1 MFKNKHLRYVQT
13 PRFDLLLPYITCVKY
28 PRHIPGDEWGKL
40 ETLKFTKSAL
50 LAITPDSV
58 KRLEFADSVLPGLRL
73 RVTPTGV
80 KSFCVARYRGTKFIR
95 VTLGKF
101 PDLTIDQARELA
113 TRTLGEVAATRS
125 NPNDRRREE
134 KNKSITL
141 ADALRDYLKSRAQR
155 IKQTT
160 INQYQGILSN
170 FSEDWL
176 KTPLASISRES
187 VEARHKAITEGG
199 VWFGN
204 KPQRAGV
211 AIGSKAQADLWAR
224 VLRAVYRYSHD
235 HYRDSDGNRL
245 LPDPPTMVLSTKRKW
260 HGTTRKTSRIRNN
273 ELSRWLGAV
282 EAVRQQSTS
291 VRDDYA
297 VSVCDALDV
306 ALFTGLRR
314 AEVFG
319 LEWER
324 VRMLGR
330 YFWIDK
336 TKNGDPLELPI
347 TDTLYTIFERRKTAR
362 IDDNPYVFPAAQGG
376 IITDPRRV
384 IAQISQATA
393 QNGAEPP
400 IAFTCHDARRT
411 FGSVAELVGVGS
423 YILKRLMNHKTLR
436 SADVTQGYLHFSA
449 DELQE
454 PAKKIERAIL
464 EHAGLVE
471 KAGGL
476 DSQLLAVMGTMTDE
490 EKRRMLFTLLSKNQT
505 EKLV

>member
-1 MFKNKHLRYVQT
+1 M
-13 PRFDLLLPYITCVKY
+13 
-28 PRHIPGDEWGKL
+28 
-40 ETLKFTKSAL
+40 ETIKFTKAAI
-50 LAITPDSV
+50 LAITPEPG
-58 KRLEFADSVLPGLRL
+58 KRLEFADSLLPGLRL
-73 RVTPTGV
+73 RVTPAGV
-80 KSFCVARYRGTKFIR
+80 KSFCVTRYREGKFIR

-101 PDLTIDQARELA
+101 PDLTVDQAREMA
-113 TRTLGEVAATRS
+113 SRTLGEVATTRQ
-125 NPNDRRREE
+125 NPNDQRRED
-134 KNKSITL
+134 KNRLITL
-141 ADALRDYLKSRAQR
+141 ADALGEYIKSRAQR

-160 INQYQGILSN
+160 IDQYEGILTN
-170 FSEDWL
+170 FSGDWL
-176 KTPLASISRES
+176 RMPLASIDRER
-187 VEARHKAITEGG
+187 VEARHKAITEGA

-211 AIGSKAQADLWAR
+211 ATGSKAQADLWAR

-235 HYRDSDGNRL
+235 HYRDGDGNRL

-282 EAVRQQSTS
+282 DAVRQHSTS
-291 VRDDYA
+291 IRDDFA

-319 LEWER
+319 LEWSR
-324 VRMLGR
+324 VNISGR

-347 TDTLYTIFERRKTAR
+347 TDTLFAIFERRRKQLR
-362 IDDNPYVFPAAQGG
+362 CDDSPYVFPATKGG
-376 IITDPRRV
+376 IISDPRRV
-384 IAQISQATA
+384 IDQISQETT
-393 QNGAEPP
+393 QSGTP
-400 IAFTCHDARRT
+400 ISFACHDARRT

-423 YILKRLMNHKTLR
+423 YILKRLMNHKTMR

-454 PAKKIERAIL
+454 PAQRIERAIL
-464 EHAGLVE
+464 EHAGLIE

-476 DSQLLAVMGTMTDE
+476 DSQLLAVMGVMTDE
-490 EKRRMLFTLLSKNQT
+490 EKRRMLFDLLNLSA
-505 EKLV
+505 EKHNAK

>member
-1 MFKNKHLRYVQT
+1 M
-13 PRFDLLLPYITCVKY
+13 
-28 PRHIPGDEWGKL
+28 
-40 ETLKFTKSAL
+40 ETIKFTKA
-50 LAITPDSV
+50 AIIAIVPDPV
-58 KRLEFADSVLPGLRL
+58 KRSEFADSILPGLRL
-73 RVTPTGV
+73 RVTPSGA
-80 KSFCVARYRGTKFIR
+80 KSFCVIRYREGKFIR

-101 PDLTIDQARELA
+101 PDLTVDQARELA
-113 TRTLGEVAATRS
+113 ARTLGEVAATRQ
-125 NPNDRRREE
+125 NPNDHRRDE
-134 KNKSITL
+134 KNKSVTL
-141 ADALRDYLKSRAQR
+141 ADALDEYLKSRAQR

-160 INQYQGILSN
+160 IDQYQGILTN
-170 FSEDWL
+170 FSGDWL
-176 KTPLASISRES
+176 KMPLASIDRER
-187 VEARHKAITEGG
+187 VESRHKAITDGG
-199 VWFGN
+199 IWFGD

-211 AIGSKAQADLWAR
+211 ASGSKAQADLWAR
-224 VLRAVYRYSHD
+224 VLRAIYRYSHD

-282 EAVRQQSTS
+282 DTIRQHSIN
-291 VRDDYA
+291 VRDDFA

-324 VRMLGR
+324 VKMSGC

-347 TDTLYTIFERRKTAR
+347 TDTLYAIFKRRKEMRT
-362 IDDNPYVFPAAQGG
+362 DDNPYVFPAAQGG

-384 IAQISQATA
+384 IDQISQETT
-393 QNGAEPP
+393 QNSVEPP

-411 FGSVAELVGVGS
+411 FGSIAELAGVGS
-423 YILKRLMNHKTLR
+423 YILKRLMNHKTMR

-449 DELQE
+449 DELKE

-464 EHAGLVE
+464 ENAGLVE
-471 KAGGL
+471 KSTGI
-476 DSQLLAVMGTMTDE
+476 DNQLLAVMGTMTDE
-490 EKRRMLFTLLSKNQT
+490 EKRRMLFDILNLQRN
-505 EKLV
+505 EKSL

>member
-1 MFKNKHLRYVQT
+1 
-13 PRFDLLLPYITCVKY
+13 
-28 PRHIPGDEWGKL
+28 L
-40 ETLKFTKSAL
+40 ETFKFTKTAI
-50 LAITPDSV
+50 LAITPDPAR
-58 KRLEFADSVLPGLRL
+58 RLEFADSVLPGLRL
-73 RVTPTGV
+73 RVTPAGA
-80 KSFCVARYRGTKFIR
+80 KSFCVARYRESKFIR

-101 PDLTIDQARELA
+101 PDLSVDQAREMA
-113 TRTLGEVAATRS
+113 TRTLGEVATTRQ
-125 NPNDRRREE
+125 NPNEQRQVD
-134 KNKSITL
+134 KNKSVTL
-141 ADALRDYLKSRAQR
+141 ADALSEYIKSRAHR

-160 INQYQGILSN
+160 IDQYEGILTN
-170 FSEDWL
+170 FSGDWL
-176 KTPLASISRES
+176 KMPLASIDRER

-199 VWFGN
+199 VWFGD

-211 AIGSKAQADLWAR
+211 ANGSKAQSDLWAR

-235 HYRDSDGNRL
+235 HYRDTDGNRL

-260 HGTTRKTSRIRNN
+260 HGTARKTSRIRNN

-282 EAVRQQSTS
+282 DAVRQQSAS
-291 VRDDYA
+291 VRDDFA

-319 LEWER
+319 LEWSR
-324 VRMLGR
+324 VNMSGR

-347 TDTLYTIFERRKTAR
+347 TDTLYTIFARRRLAR
-362 IDDNPYVFPAAQGG
+362 ADNNAFVFPAAKGG

-384 IAQISQATA
+384 IGQISQATA
-393 QNGAEPP
+393 LNGAETA
-400 IAFTCHDARRT
+400 IEFTCHDARRT

-423 YILKRLMNHKTLR
+423 YILKRLMNHKTMR

-454 PAKKIERAIL
+454 PAQKIERAIL
-464 EHAGLVE
+464 EHAGKVE
-471 KAGGL
+471 KACGL
-476 DSQLLAVMGTMTDE
+476 DSQLLAVMGAMTE
-490 EKRRMLFTLLSKNQT
+490 EDKRRMLFSFLNSHA
-505 EKLV
+505 EKKRK

>member
-1 MFKNKHLRYVQT
+1 MDSFN
-13 PRFDLLLPYITCVKY
+13 
-28 PRHIPGDEWGKL
+28 
-40 ETLKFTKSAL
+40 FTKK
-50 LAITPDSV
+50 AIAELPPAPAGKQV
-58 KRLEFADSVLPGLRL
+58 EYADTGVVGLRV
-73 RVTPTGV
+73 RVGATGI
-80 KSFCVARYRGTKFIR
+80 KAFCIARYRDKKFIR
-95 VTLGKF
+95 ATLGRF
-101 PDLTIDQARELA
+101 PDMTVDMARAKAMEM
-113 TRTLGEVAATRS
+113 LGAVAKDGR
-125 NPNDRRREE
+125 NPNESRRED
-134 KNKSITL
+134 KNRLITL
-141 ADALRDYLKSRAQR
+141 ADALAEYLKSRAQR

-160 INQYQGILSN
+160 IDQYQGILTN
-170 FSEDWL
+170 FSGDWL
-176 KTPLASISRES
+176 KTPLVAIDRER
-187 VEARHKAITEGG
+187 VEARHKAITDGG
-199 VWFGN
+199 VWFGD

-211 AIGSKAQADLWAR
+211 ANGSKAQADLWAR

-235 HYRDSDGNRL
+235 HYRDNDGNRL

-282 EAVRQQSTS
+282 DAVRQHSTNI
-291 VRDDYA
+291 RDDFA

-319 LEWER
+319 LEWDR
-324 VRMLGR
+324 VKVSGR

-347 TDTLYTIFERRKTAR
+347 TDTLYAIFERRKAAR
-362 IDDNPYVFPAAQGG
+362 VDNNPYVFPAAQGG

-384 IAQISQATA
+384 IDQISQATA
-393 QNGAEPP
+393 QNGAESP

-423 YILKRLMNHKTLR
+423 YILKRLMNHKTMR

-449 DELQE
+449 DELQD
-454 PAKKIERAIL
+454 PARKIERAIL
-464 EHAGLVE
+464 EHAGLVA

-476 DSQLLAVMGTMTDE
+476 DNQLLVVMGTMTDE
-490 EKRRMLFTLLSKNQT
+490 EKRRMLFDILSNQMN
-505 EKLV
+505 EAKA

>member
-1 MFKNKHLRYVQT
+1 M
-13 PRFDLLLPYITCVKY
+13 
-28 PRHIPGDEWGKL
+28 GEAL
-40 ETLKFTKSAL
+40 ETLKFTKAAI
-50 LAITPDSV
+50 LAITPDPA
-58 KRLEFADSVLPGLRL
+58 KRQEYADSVLPGLRL

-80 KSFCVARYRGTKFIR
+80 KSFCVARYRENKFIR

-101 PDLTIDQARELA
+101 PDLSVDLAREMA
-113 TRTLGEVAATRS
+113 ARTLGEVAITRQ
-125 NPNDRRREE
+125 NPNDQRQAER
-134 KNKSITL
+134 NKSITL
-141 ADALRDYLKSRAQR
+141 SDALAEYLKSRAQR

-160 INQYQGILSN
+160 IDQYQGILTN
-170 FSEDWL
+170 FSGDWL
-176 KTPLASISRES
+176 KTPLAAIDRQR
-187 VEARHKAITEGG
+187 VEARHKAITDGG
-199 VWFGN
+199 VWFGD

-211 AIGSKAQADLWAR
+211 ATGSKAQADLWAR

-235 HYRDSDGNRL
+235 HYRDNDGNRL

-282 EAVRQQSTS
+282 DAVRLHSTS
-291 VRDDYA
+291 IRDDFA

-319 LEWER
+319 LEWDR
-324 VRMLGR
+324 VNMSGR

-347 TDTLYTIFERRKTAR
+347 TDTLHDIFERRKALRT
-362 IDDNPYVFPAAQGG
+362 DNNPYVFPAAQGG
-376 IITDPRRV
+376 IISDPRRV
-384 IAQISQATA
+384 IDQISLATA
-393 QNGAEPP
+393 QNGAESP

-423 YILKRLMNHKTLR
+423 YILKRLMNHKTMR

-454 PAKKIERAIL
+454 PAAKIERAIL

-471 KAGGL
+471 KATGI
-476 DSQLLAVMGTMTDE
+476 DNQLLAVMGTMTDE
-490 EKRRMLFTLLSKNQT
+490 DKRRMLFEFFNISQVSINGK
-505 EKLV
+505 

>member
-1 MFKNKHLRYVQT
+1 MRTLR
-13 PRFDLLLPYITCVKY
+13 
-28 PRHIPGDEWGKL
+28 
-40 ETLKFTKSAL
+40 FTKLAL
-50 LAITPDSV
+50 LELEAPEPG
-58 KRLEFADSVLPGLRL
+58 KRVEYADSLVNGLRI
-73 RVTPTGV
+73 RITSSGS
-80 KSFCVARYRGTKFIR
+80 KSFCVVRKRDGKFFR

-101 PDLTIDQARELA
+101 PDLTVDQAREMA
-113 TRTLGEVAATRS
+113 ARTLGEVATTRQ
-125 NPNDRRREE
+125 NPNDQRQAE
-134 KNKSITL
+134 KNKSVTL
-141 ADALRDYLKSRAQR
+141 SDALAEYLKSRAQR

-160 INQYQGILSN
+160 ISQYEGILTN
-170 FSEDWL
+170 FSGDWL
-176 KTPLASISRES
+176 KTPLAAIDRER

-199 VWFGN
+199 VWFGD

-211 AIGSKAQADLWAR
+211 ATGSKAQADLWAR

-235 HYRDSDGNRL
+235 HYRDTDGNRL

-282 EAVRQQSTS
+282 DAVRQHSTS
-291 VRDDYA
+291 VRDDFA

-319 LEWER
+319 LEWDR
-324 VRMLGR
+324 VKLSGR

-347 TDTLYTIFERRKTAR
+347 TDTLHCIFERRKAMRT
-362 IDDNPYVFPAAQGG
+362 DNNPYVFPAAQGG

-384 IAQISQATA
+384 IDQISQATA
-393 QNGAEPP
+393 QNGAESP

-423 YILKRLMNHKTLR
+423 YILKRLMNHKTMR

-454 PAKKIERAIL
+454 PAKKIEQAIL
-464 EHAGLVE
+464 EHAGVVE
-471 KAGGL
+471 KSGNL
-476 DSQLLAVMGTMTDE
+476 DRQLLAVMGAMSDE
-490 EKRRMLFTLLSKNQT
+490 DKRMMLFSLLNSPSG
-505 EKLV
+505 EKQA

>member
-1 MFKNKHLRYVQT
+1 M
-13 PRFDLLLPYITCVKY
+13 
-28 PRHIPGDEWGKL
+28 
-40 ETLKFTKSAL
+40 ETIKFTKAAI
-50 LAITPDSV
+50 LAITPDPV
-58 KRLEFADSVLPGLRL
+58 KRLEFADSVLPGLRI
-73 RVTPTGV
+73 RVTPSGV
-80 KSFCVARYRGTKFIR
+80 RSFCVTRYREGKFIR

-113 TRTLGEVAATRS
+113 AKTLGEVASTRQ
-125 NPNDRRREE
+125 NPNDQRQAE

-141 ADALRDYLKSRAQR
+141 ADALADYLKSRAQR

-160 INQYQGILSN
+160 IDQYKSVLTN
-170 FSEDWL
+170 FSGDWM
-176 KTPLASISRES
+176 KIPLASIDRER
-187 VEARHKAITEGG
+187 VEIRHKAITDGG
-199 VWFGN
+199 VWFGD
-204 KPQRAGV
+204 KPQRSGV
-211 AIGSKAQADLWAR
+211 ATGSKAQADLWAR

-235 HYRDSDGNRL
+235 NYRDTAGNRL

-273 ELSRWLGAV
+273 ELSRWLAAV
-282 EAVRQQSTS
+282 DEVRQRSAS
-291 VRDDYA
+291 VRDDFA

-319 LEWER
+319 LEWGR
-324 VRMLGR
+324 VNISGR

-347 TDTLYTIFERRKTAR
+347 TDTLLAIFRRRKELR
-362 IDDNPYVFPAAQGG
+362 LDNNRYVFPAQKGG
-376 IITDPRRV
+376 IVTDPRRV
-384 IAQISQATA
+384 IDQISEATTQGGTETA
-393 QNGAEPP
+393 IG
-400 IAFTCHDARRT
+400 FTCHDARRT

-423 YILKRLMNHKTLR
+423 YILKRLMNHKTMR

-476 DSQLLAVMGTMTDE
+476 DNQLLAVMGAMTDE
-490 EKRRMLFTLLSKNQT
+490 EKRRLLFEIVSINNQSK
-505 EKLV
+505 KA

>member
-1 MFKNKHLRYVQT
+1 
-13 PRFDLLLPYITCVKY
+13 
-28 PRHIPGDEWGKL
+28 L
-40 ETLKFTKSAL
+40 ETIKFTKATI
-50 LAITPDSV
+50 LAITPEPG

-73 RVTPTGV
+73 RVTPSGI
-80 KSFCVARYRGTKFIR
+80 KSFCVARYCDNKFIR

-101 PDLTIDQARELA
+101 PNLTIDQAREMA
-113 TRTLGEVAATRS
+113 SRTLGEVATTKR
-125 NPNDRRREE
+125 NPNNLRREE
-134 KNKSITL
+134 KEKLITL
-141 ADALRDYLKSRAQR
+141 GDALTEYIKSRAHR

-160 INQYQGILSN
+160 IDQYEGILAN
-170 FSEDWL
+170 FSGDWL
-176 KTPLASISRES
+176 RMPLALIDRER
-187 VEARHKAITEGG
+187 VETRHKAITDGG
-199 VWFGN
+199 VWFGD
-204 KPQRAGV
+204 KPQRSGV
-211 AIGSKAQADLWAR
+211 AAGSKSQADLWAR

-235 HYRDSDGNRL
+235 HYRDGDGNRL

-273 ELSRWLGAV
+273 ELSRWLMAV
-282 EAVRQQSTS
+282 DAVRQHSTS
-291 VRDDYA
+291 IRDDLG

-324 VRMLGR
+324 VNLSGR

-347 TDTLYTIFERRKTAR
+347 TDTLYAIFERRKDER
-362 IDDNPYVFPAAQGG
+362 VDNNPYVFPATKGG

-384 IAQISQATA
+384 IDQISEATTR
-393 QNGAEPP
+393 NGEDMP

-423 YILKRLMNHKTLR
+423 YILKRLMNHKTMR

-449 DELQE
+449 DELLE

-471 KAGGL
+471 KATGI
-476 DSQLLAVMGTMTDE
+476 DNQLLAVMGTMTDE
-490 EKRRMLFTLLSKNQT
+490 DKRRMLFDILNLQSN
-505 EKLV
+505 EKKA

>member
-1 MFKNKHLRYVQT
+1 MDTFN
-13 PRFDLLLPYITCVKY
+13 
-28 PRHIPGDEWGKL
+28 
-40 ETLKFTKSAL
+40 FTKKSIAEL
-50 LAITPDSV
+50 PPAPSGKQV
-58 KRLEFADSVLPGLRL
+58 EYADSGVVGLRV
-73 RVTPTGV
+73 RVGATGI
-80 KSFCVARYRGTKFIR
+80 KAFCITRYRDKKFIR
-95 VTLGKF
+95 ATLGRF
-101 PDLTIDQARELA
+101 PDMSVDMARAKALEM
-113 TRTLGEVAATRS
+113 LGAVAKDGK
-125 NPNDRRREE
+125 NPNDSRRED
-134 KNKSITL
+134 KNKSVTL
-141 ADALRDYLKSRAQR
+141 TEALAEYIKSRAHR

-160 INQYQGILSN
+160 IDQYNGILTN
-170 FSEDWL
+170 FSGDWL
-176 KTPLASISRES
+176 KLPLASIDRER

-199 VWFGN
+199 IWFGD
-204 KPQRAGV
+204 KPQRSGV
-211 AIGSKAQADLWAR
+211 AAGSKAQADLWAR

-235 HYRDSDGNRL
+235 HYRNSDGNRL

-260 HGTTRKTSRIRNN
+260 HGTTRKISRIRNN

-282 EAVRQQSTS
+282 DAVRQHSTS
-291 VRDDYA
+291 IRDDFA

-319 LEWER
+319 LEWGR
-324 VRMLGR
+324 VKMSGS

-347 TDTLYTIFERRKTAR
+347 TDTLYAIFKRRLAAR
-362 IDDNPYVFPAAQGG
+362 DVDNPYVFPAAQGG

-384 IAQISQATA
+384 IDQISQATA
-393 QNGAEPP
+393 QNGAESP

-423 YILKRLMNHKTLR
+423 YILKRLMNHKTMR

-471 KAGGL
+471 KATGI
-476 DSQLLAVMGTMTDE
+476 DNQLLAVMGTMTDE
-490 EKRRMLFTLLSKNQT
+490 EKRRMLFDILNLQSN
-505 EKLV
+505 EKKA